1 MNEARILNEFLVDI
15 QYLPACF
22 AIAKQFC
29 RFAKSGNSKA
39 HGLKNVGMVGKI
51 VCQGYVLCDF
61 SGKVNTAFLEKI
73 ARVCKRFAN
82 WIHGGMNATIGR

>member
-1 MNEARILNEFLVDI
+1 
-15 QYLPACF
+15 
-22 AIAKQFC
+22 
-29 RFAKSGNSKA
+29 
-39 HGLKNVGMVGKI
+39 MVGKI
-51 VCQGYVLCDF
+51 VCQGHVLRVF

>member
-15 QYLPACF
+15 QYLSACF

-51 VCQGYVLCDF
+51 VCQGYVVLDF
-61 SGKVNTAFLEKI
+61 SGKVNTAFLE
-73 ARVCKRFAN
+73 
-82 WIHGGMNATIGR
+82 

>member
-1 MNEARILNEFLVDI
+1 MVNAGRILNEFLAGAR
-15 QYLPACF
+15 YPSACF

-51 VCQGYVLCDF
+51 VCQGYVVRDF
-61 SGKVNTAFLEKI
+61 SGKVNTAFLE
-73 ARVCKRFAN
+73 
-82 WIHGGMNATIGR
+82 